1 VAEAVVRLKV
11 DASGAT
17 RALNGVQSQTN
28 KLQSAFGGLRTAI
41 GGIGLT
47 LLARNAIKTSANFE
61 KLNVRLG
68 LLTKASGTFAK
79 SQELAAQAQKSFGLS
94 ATEALEGITDITA
107 RLQPLGVSVDDIK
120 TTFFGF
126 NTAAKLAGASA
137 IESSNAFR
145 QLAQALGSGRL
156 QGDEF
161 RSISE
166 QIPTILKPVADELG
180 TTVGEL
186 KKFSSEGKITSA
198 VVIRAL
204 KKIENEGGKSLAK
217 LLKNDPTQV
226 FKNLSNETE
235 NLSRAFGDAL
245 APAILPVIRGI
256 TEITRRITDFINSG
270 AGKVSLTFTGIA
282 VAIKSVTVITPILIG
297 QFAAMSTTLQVNA
310 ANSILASTGLKGF
323 AASSFL
329 AAGGITKAA
338 IALNLLK
345 VALVKTGIGAA
356 VVVLGTLA
364 AKFIDN
370 KNATEASAK
379 AAKDFDNN
387 LKGIIET
394 ADKTEKALNDLAITN
409 KEFQLSQLGT
419 SRNDK
424 ATAKRL
430 EREIDLLKDKKIILD
445 AEAKRNE
452 DLAKNKKFNDKTI
465 AALKQITTL
474 QNKLSGKK
482 EEQITLEDQINE
494 IKKEYTGEDAKQLIG
509 LTKTIDELK
518 KKNEELDKSKK
529 KAEELKQKFKDIG
542 EEIEGSIK
550 NNLRDAITGAQSFG
564 DAMTNVL
571 NRIRDKIIDNQLD
584 KLISGFGDAFSGG
597 KKKGLGGFLGG
608 ILGGFFANGGSPPV
622 NKISVVGEKGPEL
635 FVPRTSGTILPSTDI
650 GGGLFKANGGPVS
663 AGGGLFKA
671 NGGPVSAG
679 GSYLVGERGPEIL
692 QMGSRGGNSIPNNAT
707 DLLGFANGGRP
718 PVNKI
723 SVVGERG
730 RELFV
735 PKTAGTIIPNNQTE
749 EILKNQILKDR
760 TNNLFENITKSLV
773 NKINGDTVP
782 KTKGAEEFIKNS
794 IGKMFRENGGSVKSG
809 QPYIVGERQP
819 ELFVPRTSG
828 TIIPS
833 VPTGEGN
840 TTNNMITVNVDASGT
855 SVQGNGSEADQLGGL
870 IASIVQATIIDESR
884 AGGLL
889 NR

>member
-310 ANSILASTGLKGF
+310 ANSILASTGLKGL

-564 DAMTNVL
+564 QAMTNVL
-571 NRIRDKIIDNQLD
+571 NKIRDKIIDNQLD
-584 KLISGFGDAFSGG
+584 NLLGNFGSNFSSSARGGERKGFA
-597 KKKGLGGFLGG
+597 GFLGG
-608 ILGGFFANGGSPPV
+608 LIGGLFANGGQPPV
-622 NKISVVGEKGPEL
+622 GKV
-635 FVPRTSGTILPSTDI
+635 
-650 GGGLFKANGGPVS
+650 
-663 AGGGLFKA
+663 
-671 NGGPVSAG
+671 
-679 GSYLVGERGPEIL
+679 
-692 QMGSRGGNSIPNNAT
+692 
-707 DLLGFANGGRP
+707 
-718 PVNKI
+718 

-730 RELFV
+730 PELFV
-735 PKTAGTIIPNNQTE
+735 PKTAGTIIPNN
-749 EILKNQILKDR
+749 
-760 TNNLFENITKSLV
+760 
-773 NKINGDTVP
+773 
-782 KTKGAEEFIKNS
+782 A
-794 IGKMFRENGGSVKSG
+794 IGGGG
-809 QPYIVGERQP
+809 
-819 ELFVPRTSG
+819 
-828 TIIPS
+828 
-833 VPTGEGN
+833 

-855 SVQGNGSEADQLGGL
+855 SVQGSGSEADQLGGL
-870 IASIVQATIIDESR
+870 IASVVQATIIDEQR